1 MALSPVTTTFAH
13 EPLGAAFG
21 INAYGP
27 GYLEVNGVRH
37 TAPFILHPETG
48 PEPQPALGLNGL
60 TADWLEQ
67 IASRSPEIVLIGT
80 GEKQRFLP
88 ASALAPLLGR
98 RIGVECMTLGAA
110 CRTFNLLVSEGRKT
124 IAVFLFD

>member
-13 EPLGAAFG
+13 EPVGAAFG

-37 TAPFILHPETG
+37 TTPLILHPETG
-48 PEPQPALGLNGL
+48 PEPQVSLSLSALN
-60 TADWLEQ
+60 AEWMLEL
-67 IASRSPEIVLIGT
+67 ALRGPEIVLIGT

-88 ASALAPLLGR
+88 ASSLAPLMAK

>member
-1 MALSPVTTTFAH
+1 MALSPVTTTFAQ
-13 EPLGAAFG
+13 EPPGAAFG

-37 TAPFILHPETG
+37 TAPLILHPETG
-48 PEPQPALGLNGL
+48 AEPQPGLSLTGL
-60 TADWLEQ
+60 TAKWLEQ
-67 IASRSPEIVLIGT
+67 LRAKGPEIVLIGT

-88 ASALAPLLGR
+88 VAALAPLISA

-110 CRTFNLLVSEGRKT
+110 CRTFNVLVSEGRKT

>member
-13 EPLGAAFG
+13 EPVGAAFG

-27 GYLEVNGVRH
+27 GFLEVNGVRY
-37 TAPFILHPETG
+37 TAPLILHPDTG
-48 PEPQPALGLNGL
+48 PEPQPGLLLSSL
-60 TADWLEQ
+60 TAQWLEQ
-67 IASRSPEIVLIGT
+67 LRPRGPEIILGGT

-88 ASALAPLLGR
+88 ASALAPLMSA

-110 CRTFNLLVSEGRKT
+110 CRTFNVLVSEGRKT

>member
-1 MALSPVTTTFAH
+1 MALSPVTTTFAQ

-37 TAPFILHPETG
+37 TAPLILHPETG
-48 PEPQPALGLNGL
+48 PEPQPDLEFGHLNAQWLGLL
-60 TADWLEQ
+60 KPRA
-67 IASRSPEIVLIGT
+67 PEIILIGT

-88 ASALAPLLGR
+88 ASALAPLMSA

-110 CRTFNLLVSEGRKT
+110 CRTFNVLVSEGRKT

>member
-1 MALSPVTTTFAH
+1 MALSPVTTTFAQ

-37 TAPFILHPETG
+37 TTPIILHPETG
-48 PEPQPALGLNGL
+48 AEAQPGLMLSSLN
-60 TADWLEQ
+60 AQWLEQ
-67 IASRSPEIVLIGT
+67 LRPRGPEIILIGT

-88 ASALAPLLGR
+88 ASALAPLMSA

-110 CRTFNLLVSEGRKT
+110 CRTFNVLVSEGRKT

>member
-1 MALSPVTTTFAH
+1 MALSPVTTTFAQ
-13 EPLGAAFG
+13 EPIGAAFG

-37 TAPFILHPETG
+37 TTPLILHPETG
-48 PEPQPALGLNGL
+48 PVPQPDLSFGSL
-60 TADWLEQ
+60 TAQWLEKLRPQ
-67 IASRSPEIVLIGT
+67 GPEIILIGT
-80 GEKQRFLP
+80 GEKQRFLA
-88 ASALAPLLGR
+88 ASALAPLMAA

-110 CRTFNLLVSEGRKT
+110 CRTFNVLVSEGRKT